1 MDEGVCV
8 STSSLDLT
16 IGGSDGL
23 IRPLLLL
30 LLLVLLE
37 IAVRFGAEAFQH
49 LTPILC
55 HTSPPPPALNT
66 RTQTRTGL
74 ATRI

>member
-23 IRPLLLL
+23 IRPL

-55 HTSPPPPALNT
+55 HTSPPLPHLTHAHK
-66 RTQTRTGL
+66 RGQG
-74 ATRI
+74 

>member
-37 IAVRFGAEAFQH
+37 IAVGFGAEAFQH

-55 HTSPPPPALNT
+55 HTSPPLPHLTHAHK
-66 RTQTRTGL
+66 RGQG
-74 ATRI
+74 